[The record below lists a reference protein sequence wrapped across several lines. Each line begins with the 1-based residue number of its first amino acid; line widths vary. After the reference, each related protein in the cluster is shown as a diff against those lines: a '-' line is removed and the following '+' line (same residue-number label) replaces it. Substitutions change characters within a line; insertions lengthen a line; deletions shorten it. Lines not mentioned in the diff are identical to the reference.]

1 MSFMN
6 VYMGYFIISAQSS
19 ERVVLALLNL
29 AHVIIRQCSK
39 KECARSVFSHAFLP
53 INKFDF
59 SKRWKGKEF
68 AFQMVRQ
75 KFDNGFELECFW
87 KKSKEIYFEYF
98 SRPKFVQYIHFEFY
112 NYIKWKLDC
121 SIFSICIQWFFK
133 ASAFQ
138 VNQENNDTTL
148 TLI

>member
-29 AHVIIRQCSK
+29 GHVIIRQCSK

-75 KFDNGFELECFW
+75 N
-87 KKSKEIYFEYF
+87 
-98 SRPKFVQYIHFEFY
+98 
-112 NYIKWKLDC
+112 
-121 SIFSICIQWFFK
+121 SIMVLNW
-133 ASAFQ
+133 SAFERKVRRHILNIFPGQ
-138 VNQENNDTTL
+138 NLCNTFTL
-148 TLI
+148 SFVIIWNESLIALRSVCAFSDFLKLLLFK